1 MAEEA
6 ELLQQQLE
14 EVSINLA
21 QRDVTLAERD
31 ATVAERDAALSAER
45 ALRMSTEAAVQSGTA
60 RGSGRPMQQASAGQP
75 VPEPDYRHHQI
86 PRRSSCRR
94 KTACG
99 CPCLMSAVSCIC
111 GHTGSKLS

>member
-6 ELLQQQLE
+6 ELLRQQLE

-21 QRDVTLAERD
+21 QRDATLAERD
-31 ATVAERDAALSAER
+31 ATVAERDAALSVER
-45 ALRMSTEAAVQSGTA
+45 ALRMSAEAAVQSGTA
-60 RGSGRPMQQASAGQP
+60 GRSGRPMQQASAGQP
-75 VPEPDYRHHQI
+75 VLEPDYRHLQT

-99 CPCLMSAVSCIC
+99 CPSLTGAVSCTC
-111 GHTGSKLS
+111 GHAGSKLP